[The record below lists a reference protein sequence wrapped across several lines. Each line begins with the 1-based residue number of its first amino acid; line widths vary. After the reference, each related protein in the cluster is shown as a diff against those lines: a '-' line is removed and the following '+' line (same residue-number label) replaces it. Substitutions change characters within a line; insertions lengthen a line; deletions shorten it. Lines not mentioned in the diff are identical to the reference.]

1 MRPVSRVSEVEAN
14 IRLLSSYLAAG
25 RRTEVDFAKA
35 LIQRGIC
42 FVVAQLRDG
51 PFFAPSRFVGYAANS
66 RRAHQQNRWK
76 HGGETNQALID
87 LTGSRPKH
95 NQRLEREYQAFC
107 AKLGV
112 CPRPAG
118 SFGVVRQF
126 WDLR

>member
-14 IRLLSSYLAAG
+14 ARLLSSYLTAK
-25 RRTEVDFAKA
+25 RSTDVDFAKA

-42 FVVAQLRDG
+42 FVVVQLRGGD
-51 PFFAPSRFVGYAANS
+51 FFAPSRFVGYASNS

-87 LTGSRPKH
+87 LTGSKPRRNK
-95 NQRLEREYQAFC
+95 RLEREYHAFC

-112 CPRPAG
+112 APRPAG